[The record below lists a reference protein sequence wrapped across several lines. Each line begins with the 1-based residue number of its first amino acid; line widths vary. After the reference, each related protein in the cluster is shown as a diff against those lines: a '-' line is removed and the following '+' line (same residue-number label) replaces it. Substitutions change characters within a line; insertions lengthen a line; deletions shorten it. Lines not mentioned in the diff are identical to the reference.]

1 MSEKDLIKACQN
13 NNRKAQEMLYRK
25 YFVLVKSIC
34 LRYTHDED
42 KLISIINDSFLKIF
56 KGIQKYQATGS
67 FEGWIRRTSFNALSD
82 YFRKDNRYT
91 KVTSFEI
98 PEQSH
103 NSEAIEDLYYADLLD
118 IVNTLPPT
126 TQTVFK
132 KYAIEGYTHKEI
144 GDSLGFSDGTSK
156 WHLFEARKKLKNILK
171 NRDLKVISNVG

>member
-13 NNRKAQEMLYRK
+13 NDRKAQEMLYRK

-34 LRYTHDED
+34 LRYTQDED
-42 KLISIINDSFLKIF
+42 KLVSIINDSFLKVF
-56 KGIQKYQATGS
+56 KGIKKYNSTGS

-98 PEQSH
+98 TEQAQE
-103 NSEAIEDLYYADLLD
+103 SEAIDDLYYADLLE
-118 IVNTLPPT
+118 IVDMLPDMT
-126 TQTVFK
+126 KVVFR

-144 GDSLGFSDGTSK
+144 GEALGFSDGTSK

-171 NRDLKVISNVG
+171 NRGSKIMSNVG